1 MNSKDEKHCVSLY
14 MIIIYSFEV
23 VILEVKVVQCFLLH
37 YVVFNCQYLV
47 QAEIFYAWS
56 LLQADYKKKT
66 PTTLNQNP
74 RSTIHLEKK
83 FSALPY

>member
-56 LLQADYKKKT
+56 LLQADYKKKKT
-66 PTTLNQNP
+66 QQP
-74 RSTIHLEKK
+74 
-83 FSALPY
+83 